1 MAASG
6 KLGVHRIFR
15 AASELTLAAALTLT
29 GALALGAIACG
40 AGEAPR
46 RIIVERTDSAGVE
59 IVTSP
64 GEDVELD
71 WNARPFFT
79 LGGKEEGPES
89 FYFIAPGTVD
99 ADRDGRL
106 YLLDLNA
113 ARIAV
118 FDTTG
123 ELLRLQGGEGG
134 GPGEFL
140 SPNGIAV
147 SPEGAASVFDFG
159 KGGLVRFAAD
169 GAVLPELTFR
179 EFPTWSKQRH
189 FALAGSGYAVSANA
203 ASPGAERRTH
213 QLRLLGEGTAATLA
227 ELEPVELRQLLV
239 GRCGGGIRRAPI
251 FAPDLIW
258 DARTER
264 IATNAEPGYTV
275 TIFEGGRPLR
285 SIRRAIDPSPATRA
299 LALTEVAEGLR
310 MSFGH
315 GPCDI
320 TPQELVDGLGF
331 AEIVP
336 LILNVRL
343 APDGTLWVERRADGG
358 AAGSRIDLFDPSGAY
373 LGTLPPGTP
382 LPVLLM
388 PGGRVAV
395 IEKDE
400 FDVARLAIMVAE
412 PRGH

>member
-1 MAASG
+1 MRRSWIVDAIA
-6 KLGVHRIFR
+6 R
-15 AASELTLAAALTLT
+15 ALVLAIT
-29 GALALGAIACG
+29 GALGLAASACG

-46 RIIVERTDSAGVE
+46 RIVVERTDSAGVE

-64 GEDVELD
+64 GEDLELA
-71 WNARPFFT
+71 WNARPLFT

-89 FYFIAPGTVD
+89 FYSIAPGTVD
-99 ADRDGRL
+99 VDRDGRL

-113 ARIAV
+113 ARVTV

-134 GPGEFL
+134 GPGESL

-147 SPEGAASVFDFG
+147 SPEGEVSVFDFG

-169 GAVLPELTFR
+169 GTVLPELPFR

-189 FALAGSGYAVSANA
+189 FAVAGSGYAVSANA
-203 ASPGAERRTH
+203 ISPLAERRTH
-213 QLRLLGEGTAATLA
+213 QLRRLVEDTVTTLA

-239 GRCGGGIRRAPI
+239 DRCGGGIRRAPI

-258 DARTER
+258 DAQAER
-264 IATNAEPGYTV
+264 IAANSEPGYTV
-275 TIFEGGRPLR
+275 TIFEHGRPLS
-285 SIRRAIDPSPATRA
+285 SIRRAIEPSPATRA
-299 LALTEVAEGLR
+299 LAFTEVAEGLA
-310 MSFGH
+310 MTFGH
-315 GPCDI
+315 GPCNI

-336 LILNVRL
+336 IILNVRL
-343 APDGTLWVERRADGG
+343 AHDGTLWVERRADGG
-358 AAGSRIDLFDPSGAY
+358 AAGSRIDLFDPTGAY
-373 LGTLPPGTP
+373 LGTLPPDTP
-382 LPVLLM
+382 FPVLLM
-388 PGGRVAV
+388 PGGRMAV

-400 FDVARLAIMVAE
+400 FDVARLVIMVAE
-412 PRGH
+412 PRGLVGNR